1 MSVDAIFCVCV
12 DPWEEPRG
20 GQARFAKQMLRAF
33 GDRLAVASV
42 TNENLP
48 LRRWFD
54 RPFEGKVIKFFN
66 MGRIQQKN
74 ASKPIIP
81 LRLIIYYYAKIS
93 MPLIHSTGVKNLFIE
108 SPEVLFAAA
117 NYKWNSVC
125 YRFAGVSNP
134 VANSRYK
141 WARLFGASFE
151 RKMFLDLNK
160 INVDPMLASAD
171 YNAIDEMIARSKGVI
186 NRSLIHHFPTRVD
199 SSLFQPFSKKEKRK
213 VLNLENNKIIIVSC
227 GRLNWIKGWDLILD
241 SLVFLQKGGK
251 DFQVI
256 FVGDG
261 EDRSKLFQKAKEL
274 KIEKNIFVTG
284 FIPNSEVQSYLNA
297 ADLCV
302 VTSHNEGWSLAM
314 LEMLACG
321 KAIVST
327 DVSGA
332 NDMIRSGHNG
342 FVVKERNPNLFADA
356 ISKALELKNARE
368 VSLEIAARYSTKT
381 IVSDLGLLWQPLSK
395 K

>member
-12 DPWEEPRG
+12 DPWGEPRG
-20 GQARFAKQMLRAF
+20 GQARFAKQMLHAF

-141 WARLFGASFE
+141 WARLFGTSFE

-160 INVDPMLASAD
+160 INVDSMLASAD
-171 YNAIDEMIARSKGVI
+171 YKAIDKMAARSKGVI

-314 LEMLACG
+314 LEMLSCG

-327 DVSGA
+327 EVSGA